1 MASIK
6 FKGNSINTSGY
17 LPVPGTKAPDFTLT
31 TTELSDVTLK
41 SFIGKKVVLNI
52 FPSLDTPVCA
62 NTVRK
67 FNEIASQKKEVVILC
82 ISNDLPFAHKRFCTA
97 EKIEKVILAS
107 EMRNKSFGQNYG
119 IRITNSVL
127 EGLLARAVLV
137 IDETGRVKHSQL
149 VPEITE
155 EPDYNAV
162 LAHL

>member
-1 MASIK
+1 MASIT
-6 FKGNSINTSGY
+6 FKGKSVNTSGY

-41 SFIGKKVVLNI
+41 SFVGKKVVLNI

-67 FNEIASQKKEVVILC
+67 FNEMAAAKKDAVVLC
-82 ISNDLPFAHKRFCTA
+82 ISADLPFAHKRFCVA
-97 EKIEKVILAS
+97 EKIDNVILAS

-119 IRITNSVL
+119 IRITNSAL

-149 VPEITE
+149 VSEITD
-155 EPDYNAV
+155 EPDYQAV
-162 LAHL
+162 LNFI